1 MKQLISNLRELLK
14 YPSAIFGGVIVLTLV
29 ISAIIVVATIP
40 YDEAISTWR
49 GGETIVGKNPRNVPP
64 KWFNWFRTDKLV
76 ESFDLVEG
84 DDGVTVTEET
94 TEGGTLIKTT
104 TYTFDHIYKTFPTEL
119 TVYFTAEYE
128 EKQPFASLVWIT
140 PDGTEIKINNFAVPK
155 TLTYPINQE
164 EKLRK
169 RLGNIDPVVGLFL
182 DPEADS
188 ESAPRI
194 PVQGTYQLVI
204 EQIVF
209 EPESTVQPEFVLLGE
224 VFGWAGTDHLR
235 RDLLLPILWGIPIA
249 LAFGLLAALGTSLL
263 TMIFAAIATWY
274 GGIIEGLIQR
284 ITEINIV
291 LPFLSI
297 LIMIGT
303 FYSRSIWT
311 ILGATVA
318 LSIFT
323 GGILTYRAIFKQ
335 VKESTYI
342 EAAKAYGASDKR
354 IIFRYLI
361 PRIIPL
367 LLPGLVSAVPAFVFL
382 EASLA
387 LLGLGDPV
395 LPTWG
400 KTINEAYSNAALYR
414 GWYYWIVQPAVL
426 LMITGLGFASLG
438 FALDRVFNPRLRGL

>member
-1 MKQLISNLRELLK
+1 
-14 YPSAIFGGVIVLTLV
+14 VI
-29 ISAIIVVATIP
+29 
-40 YDEAISTWR
+40 
-49 GGETIVGKNPRNVPP
+49 ETI
-64 KWFNWFRTDKLV
+64 T
-76 ESFDLVEG
+76 
-84 DDGVTVTEET
+84 
-94 TEGGTLIKTT
+94 
-104 TYTFDHIYKTFPTEL
+104 
-119 TVYFTAEYE
+119 
-128 EKQPFASLVWIT
+128 
-140 PDGTEIKINNFAVPK
+140 
-155 TLTYPINQE
+155 
-164 EKLRK
+164 
-169 RLGNIDPVVGLFL
+169 
-182 DPEADS
+182 
-188 ESAPRI
+188 
-194 PVQGTYQLVI
+194 
-204 EQIVF
+204 F
-209 EPESTVQPEFVLLGE
+209 EPESIVNAEFVMHGQ
-224 VFGWAGTDHLR
+224 VFGWAGTDHMR

-249 LAFGLLAALGTSLL
+249 LAFGLLAALGTSVL
-263 TMIFAAIATWY
+263 TMIIAAIGTWY
-274 GGIIEGLIQR
+274 GGIVDGIIQR
-284 ITEINIV
+284 ITEINLV

-303 FYSRSIWT
+303 FYSRSIWI

-323 GGILTYRAIFKQ
+323 GGIKQYRAIFMQ

-342 EAAKAYGASDKR
+342 EAARAYGASDKR

-367 LLPGLVSAVPAFVFL
+367 LIPGLVSAVPAFVFL

-438 FALDRVFNPRLRGL
+438 FALDRVFNPRLRGM

>member
-1 MKQLISNLRELLK
+1 MKQLKNNFRELLK
-14 YPSAIFGGVIVLTLV
+14 YPSAIFGSIIVLTL
-29 ISAIIVVATIP
+29 IIAAIVVIIKIP
-40 YDEAISTWR
+40 YNDAIDTWR
-49 GGETIVGKNPRNVPP
+49 GGEAVVGKNPRNVPP
-64 KWFNWFRTDKLV
+64 KWFNWFRQDKLV
-76 ESFDLVEG
+76 ESLDLIEG
-84 DDGVTVTEET
+84 DEGVTVSEET

-104 TYTFDHIYKTFPTEL
+104 TFSFDYDYKSFPTEL
-119 TVYFTAEYE
+119 TMYFISEFEA
-128 EKQPFASLVWIT
+128 KQPFVSLKWIT
-140 PDGTEIKINNFAVPK
+140 PDGTEIKINNFAIGK
-155 TLTYPINQE
+155 THTYPINQE
-164 EKLRK
+164 EKLKK
-169 RLGNIDPVVGLFL
+169 RLGNVPPVIGLFL
-182 DPEADS
+182 DPES
-188 ESAPRI
+188 ESRL
-194 PVQGTYQLVI
+194 PVKGTYQLVV
-204 EQIVF
+204 EQISF

-224 VFGWAGTDHLR
+224 VFGWAGTDHMR

-249 LAFGLLAALGTSLL
+249 LAFGLIAALGTSVL
-263 TMIFAAIATWY
+263 TMTIAAIGTWY
-274 GGIIEGLIQR
+274 AGIVDGIIQR
-284 ITEINIV
+284 ITEINLV

-323 GGILTYRAIFKQ
+323 GGIKQYRAIFMQ

-342 EAAKAYGASDKR
+342 EAARAYGASDKR

-367 LLPGLVSAVPAFVFL
+367 LIPGLVSAVPAFVFL

-400 KTINEAYSNAALYR
+400 KTINEAYANAALYR

-438 FALDRVFNPRLRGL
+438 FALDRVFNPRLRGM

>member
-1 MKQLISNLRELLK
+1 MKQFLHNFREILK
-14 YPSAIFGGVIVLTLV
+14 YPSAVFGSIIVLTLIV
-29 ISAIIVVATIP
+29 AAIIVVIKIP
-40 YDEAISTWR
+40 YDQAIDTWR
-49 GGETIVGKNPRNVPP
+49 GGEEVVGKNPRTVPP
-64 KWFNWFRTDKLV
+64 KWYNWFRKDKLV
-76 ESFDLVEG
+76 ESLDLREG

-104 TYTFDHIYKTFPTEL
+104 TFSFDYQYEGFPSEL
-119 TVYFTAEYE
+119 TMYFTSEYQ
-128 EKQPFASLVWIT
+128 EKQPFVTLKWIT
-140 PDGTEIKINNFAVPK
+140 PDGTELKISNFAIAK
-155 TLTYPINQE
+155 TFTYPINQE
-164 EKLRK
+164 TKLK
-169 RLGNIDPVVGLFL
+169 KKLGNVAPSIGLFL
-182 DPEADS
+182 DQNS
-188 ESAPRI
+188 ESQVQT
-194 PVQGTYQLVI
+194 PVKGTYQLVV

-209 EPESTVQPEFVLLGE
+209 EPDSTVQPEFVMLGQ

-235 RDLLLPILWGIPIA
+235 RDLLLPILWGTPIA
-249 LAFGLLAALGTSLL
+249 LAFGLIAAVGTSVL
-263 TMIFAAIATWY
+263 TMIIAAIGTWY
-274 GGIIEGLIQR
+274 GGIVDGIIQR
-284 ITEINIV
+284 ITEINLV

-297 LIMIGT
+297 LIMVGT
-303 FYSRSIWT
+303 FYSRSIWV

-318 LSIFT
+318 LNIFT
-323 GGILTYRAIFKQ
+323 AGIKTYRAIFLQ

-342 EAAKAYGASDKR
+342 EAARAYGASDRR

-367 LLPGLVSAVPAFVFL
+367 LLPGLVSSVAAFVFL

-414 GWYYWIVQPAVL
+414 GHYYWIVQPAVL

-438 FALDRVFNPRLRGL
+438 FALDRVFNPRLRGM

>member
-1 MKQLISNLRELLK
+1 MKQFLNNLREILK
-14 YPSAIFGGVIVLTLV
+14 YPSAIFGIFIVVTLV
-29 ISAIIVVATIP
+29 ISAIIVVVKIP
-40 YDEAISTWR
+40 YNDAIDIWR
-49 GGETIVGKNPRNVPP
+49 GGEQVVGKNPRTVPP
-64 KWFNWFRTDKLV
+64 KWYNWFREDKLV
-76 ESFDLVEG
+76 VSFDMVEG
-84 DDGVTVTEET
+84 DEGVTVTEET

-104 TYTFDHIYKTFPTEL
+104 TFTFDHQYESFPTEL
-119 TVYFTAEYE
+119 TMYFTAEYK
-128 EKQPFASLVWIT
+128 EKQPFVSLKWIT
-140 PDGTEIKINNFAVPK
+140 PDGTEIKINNFAIGK
-155 TLTYPINQE
+155 TQTYPINQE
-164 EKLRK
+164 EKLLK
-169 RLGNIDPVVGLFL
+169 KLGNVAPVIGLFL
-182 DPEADS
+182 DQES
-188 ESAPRI
+188 ESEVQT
-194 PVQGTYQLVI
+194 PVKGTYQLVV

-209 EPESTVQPEFVLLGE
+209 EPNSTVQPEFVLLGE
-224 VFGWAGTDHLR
+224 VFGWAGTDHMR

-249 LAFGLLAALGTSLL
+249 LAFGLIAALGTSIL
-263 TMIFAAIATWY
+263 TMSIAAIGTWF
-274 GGIIEGLIQR
+274 GGIVDGIIQR
-284 ITEINIV
+284 ITEINLV

-303 FYSRSIWT
+303 FYSRSLWT

-323 GGILTYRAIFKQ
+323 AGIKSYRAMFMQ

-342 EAAKAYGASDKR
+342 EAARAYGASDKR

-367 LLPGLVSAVPAFVFL
+367 LLPGLISAVPSFVFL

-414 GWYYWIVQPAVL
+414 GQYYWIVQPAVL

-438 FALDRVFNPRLRGL
+438 FALDRVFNPRLRGM

>member
-1 MKQLISNLRELLK
+1 MKQLKNNLRELLK
-14 YPSAIFGGVIVLTLV
+14 YPSAIFGSIIVLTLI
-29 ISAIIVVATIP
+29 ISAIVVIIKIP
-40 YDEAISTWR
+40 YNDAIDTWR
-49 GGETIVGKNPRNVPP
+49 GGEAVVGKNPRTVPP
-64 KWFNWFRTDKLV
+64 KWFNWFREDKLV
-76 ESFDLVEG
+76 ESLDLIEG
-84 DDGVTVTEET
+84 DEGVTVTEET

-104 TYTFDHIYKTFPTEL
+104 TFAFDYDYKSFPTEL
-119 TVYFTAEYE
+119 TMYFTSEFEA
-128 EKQPFASLVWIT
+128 KQPFVSLKWIT
-140 PDGTEIKINNFAVPK
+140 PDGTEIKINNFAIGK
-155 TLTYPINQE
+155 THTYPINQE
-164 EKLRK
+164 EKLKK
-169 RLGNIDPVVGLFL
+169 RLGNVPPVIGLFL
-182 DPEADS
+182 DPES
-188 ESAPRI
+188 ESRL
-194 PVQGTYQLVI
+194 PVKGTYQLVV
-204 EQIVF
+204 EQISF
-209 EPESTVQPEFVLLGE
+209 EPESTVQAEFVLLGE
-224 VFGWAGTDHLR
+224 VFGWAGTDHMR

-249 LAFGLLAALGTSLL
+249 LAFGLLAALGTSVL
-263 TMIFAAIATWY
+263 TMTIAAIGTWY
-274 GGIIEGLIQR
+274 AGIVDAIIQR
-284 ITEINIV
+284 ITEINLV

-311 ILGATVA
+311 ILGATIA

-323 GGILTYRAIFKQ
+323 GGIKQYRAIFMQ

-342 EAAKAYGASDKR
+342 EAARAYGASDRR

-367 LLPGLVSAVPAFVFL
+367 LIPGLVSAVPAFVFL

-400 KTINEAYSNAALYR
+400 KTINEAYANAALYR

-438 FALDRVFNPRLRGL
+438 FALDRVFNPRLRGM

>member
-1 MKQLISNLRELLK
+1 MKQFRNSLREVLK
-14 YPSAIFGGVIVLTLV
+14 YPSAIFGSIIVLALV
-29 ISAIIVVATIP
+29 VSAIIVVVNIP
-40 YDEAISTWR
+40 YDQAINTWR
-49 GGETIVGKNPRNVPP
+49 GGEEVVGKNPRTVPP
-64 KWFNWFRTDKLV
+64 KWFNWFRKDKLV
-76 ESFDLVEG
+76 ESFSLVEG
-84 DDGVTVTEET
+84 DEGVTVVEEV

-104 TYTFDHIYKTFPTEL
+104 TFTFEYNYNSFPTEL
-119 TVYFTAEYE
+119 TMYFTSEYE
-128 EKQPFASLVWIT
+128 AKQPFVSLKWIT
-140 PDGTEIKINNFAVPK
+140 PDGTEIKINNFAISK
-155 TLTYPINQE
+155 THTYPINQE
-164 EKLRK
+164 EKLK
-169 RLGNIDPVVGLFL
+169 KKLGNVAPVVGLFL
-182 DPEADS
+182 DPES
-188 ESAPRI
+188 ESESQV
-194 PVQGTYQLVI
+194 PVKGTYQLVV
-204 EQIVF
+204 EQISF
-209 EPESTVQPEFVLLGE
+209 EPESTVQAEFVLLGE

-249 LAFGLLAALGTSLL
+249 LAFGLLAAIGTSVL
-263 TMIFAAIATWY
+263 TMIIAAIGTWY
-274 GGIIEGLIQR
+274 GGIVDGIIQR
-284 ITEINIV
+284 ITEINLV

-297 LIMIGT
+297 LIMVGT

-323 GGILTYRAIFKQ
+323 GGIKQYRAIFMQ

-342 EAAKAYGASDKR
+342 EAARAYGASDKR

-367 LLPGLVSAVPAFVFL
+367 LIPGLVSAVPAFVFL

-400 KTINEAYSNAALYR
+400 KTINEAYTNAALYR

-438 FALDRVFNPRLRGL
+438 FALDRVFNPRLRGM